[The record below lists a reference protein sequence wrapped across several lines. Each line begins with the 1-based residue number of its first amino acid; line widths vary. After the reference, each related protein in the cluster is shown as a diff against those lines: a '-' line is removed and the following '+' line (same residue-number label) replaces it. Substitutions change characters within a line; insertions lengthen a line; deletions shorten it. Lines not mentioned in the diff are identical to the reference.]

1 MGKREVKTKDFVVT
15 FAKKYGLSKAE
26 AKDIVYC
33 VVDTLQE
40 AIQKNDV
47 VHLWRLGT
55 FSKYMRKAHRF
66 LHPQTGAECYSD
78 ANVAVKFHAGFNVGS
93 MYLDAPDDENVAT
106 DDDEEVDCEDT
117 EDKEVEE

>member
-1 MGKREVKTKDFVVT
+1 MGNKTVKTEEFVNI

-40 AIQKNDV
+40 TIRKNDS

-55 FSKYMRKAHRF
+55 FSKYVRKAHRF
-66 LHPQTGAECYSD
+66 LHPQTGVECFSD

-93 MYLDAPDDENVAT
+93 ISD
-106 DDDEEVDCEDT
+106 DDDEYLDESSETDI
-117 EDKEVEE
+117 EEENE